1 MRGANMEANNIRHF
15 ICKFVNRTRIMFKL
29 FLMISCVLLSAC
41 YIENKKISSVEE
53 SNQIVYSSADSIDTY
68 IFNLIDGSKI
78 QGVEIVYAESESG
91 RLIEKESQILEVH
104 NNDIMKLSVSKT
116 DIDISYYA
124 DNKDEKHLQFISSL
138 DIDTRNISYTLKQDK
153 GLISGDVLLYLDATD
168 MKSLQSEVNEDW
180 TKFDGS
186 NARAVILR
194 FTINK

>member
-1 MRGANMEANNIRHF
+1 MEANNIRHF

-29 FLMISCVLLSAC
+29 FLMISCALLSAC
-41 YIENKKISSVEE
+41 YIENKKISSAGE

-78 QGVEIVYAESESG
+78 KGVEIVYAECESG
-91 RLIEKESQILEVH
+91 KLIEKESQILEVH
-104 NNDIMKLSVSKT
+104 NNDKIKLFVSKT
-116 DIDISYYA
+116 DIDISYYV
-124 DNKDEKHLQFISSL
+124 DNKDDKHLQFVSAL
-138 DIDTRNISYTLKQDK
+138 NNDTQNISYTLKQDK
-153 GLISGDVLLYLDATD
+153 GLISGDVLLYLDAAD
-168 MKSLQSEVNEDW
+168 MKSSQSEVNEDW

>member
-1 MRGANMEANNIRHF
+1 MEANNIRHF
-15 ICKFVNRTRIMFKL
+15 ICKFVNRTRIIFKL

>member
-1 MRGANMEANNIRHF
+1 MEANNIRHF

-41 YIENKKISSVEE
+41 CIENKKISSVEE

-168 MKSLQSEVNEDW
+168 MKSSQSEVNEDW

>member
-1 MRGANMEANNIRHF
+1 MEANNIRHF